1 MHKLHIEKQR
11 LERQKVMQDERDRM
25 QREYGET
32 PDEDEDQ
39 MEP

>member
-11 LERQKVMQDERDRM
+11 LERKKVVQDERDRM
-25 QREYGET
+25 LREFGGT

-39 MEP
+39 IEP